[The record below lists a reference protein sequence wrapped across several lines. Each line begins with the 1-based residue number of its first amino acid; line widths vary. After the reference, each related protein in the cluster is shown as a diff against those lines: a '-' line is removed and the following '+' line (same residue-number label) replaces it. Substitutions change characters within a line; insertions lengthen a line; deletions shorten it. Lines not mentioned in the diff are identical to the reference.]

1 MVYSFHLSFSSI
13 RIVRLVCFQQWRA
26 LRTIRQMIEWCKV
39 FYLGCLN
46 GKYLEWQNHPF
57 FRPHAH
63 DQYFPCTIEI
73 LGFLVE
79 IGSYYILVFLV
90 EIGSYYKPMK
100 IYLFL
105 SYGFVQSSVS
115 YLHNAFAQPNAD
127 VLSFCPE
134 LPLVAWIWWY
144 PSDI

>member
-39 FYLGCLN
+39 FYLGCSN

-79 IGSYYILVFLV
+79 IGSYYQ
-90 EIGSYYKPMK
+90 PME

-115 YLHNAFAQPNAD
+115 YLHNAFAQLNAD

>member
-73 LGFLVE
+73 L
-79 IGSYYILVFLV
+79 VFLV
-90 EIGSYYKPMK
+90 EIGSYYQPMK

-115 YLHNAFAQPNAD
+115 YLHNAFAQLNAD
-127 VLSFCPE
+127 VLSFCLE